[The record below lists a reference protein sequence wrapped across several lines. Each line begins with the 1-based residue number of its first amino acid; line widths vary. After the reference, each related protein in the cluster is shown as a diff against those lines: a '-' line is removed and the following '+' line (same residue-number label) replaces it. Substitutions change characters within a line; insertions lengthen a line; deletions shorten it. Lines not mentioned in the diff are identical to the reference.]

1 VNSFT
6 NFNQTYFKELHML
19 LQTPRNTRLAVVSLV
34 VLAAILM
41 IVWVPFIG
49 FDMVNPIVTAQ
60 QARIE
65 KFTAEG
71 NPQAPLLTYTVW
83 LVSFFYPFW
92 STLSAIGGVVLL
104 VIALP
109 LYRGER
115 WTRGL
120 ALLCLAFPS
129 MGGAYMIVPWMNFI
143 GSAQGGFPP
152 AVIIMMIGLIPYFS
166 ILLAEKVDMFQKIV
180 DFLVFLML
188 GVTAAEN
195 FANGH
200 AAFRILFGHPK
211 RPLFAEG
218 IAITYFG
225 WLALWVGMALCIA
238 AIYLLGQKKMSG
250 WYAGLMGGLVTMVAS
265 GATHYVRHATNDYLY
280 GALMGLSIVIMLV
293 IPAFKQR
300 LVDEPTE
307 SKGSQPQGALQ
318 PEAA

>member
-1 VNSFT
+1 
-6 NFNQTYFKELHML
+6 ML
-19 LQTPRNTRLAVVSLV
+19 LSTPRQVRLAVVILV
-34 VLAAILM
+34 VIAAILM
-41 IVWVPFIG
+41 IAVVPFVG
-49 FDMVNPIVTAQ
+49 FDMVNPIVKYQ

-71 NPQAPLLTYTVW
+71 NPQAPLLALTVW

-92 STLSAIGGVVLL
+92 STLSLIAGIALL

-120 ALLCLAFPS
+120 ALLLLAVPAI
-129 MGGAYMIVPWMNFI
+129 GGAYMIVPWMNFV
-143 GSAQGGFPP
+143 GSVEGGFPP
-152 AVIIMMIGLIPYFS
+152 AVTMMAIGLIPYFAL
-166 ILLAEKVDMFQKIV
+166 LLAEKVDLTQKVV

-200 AAFRILFGHPK
+200 AAYRILFGHPG

-225 WLALWVGMALCIA
+225 WLALWVGMGLCIA
-238 AIYLLGQKKMSG
+238 AIYLLGEKKISG
-250 WYAGLMGGLVTMVAS
+250 WYAGLIGGLVTLVAS
-265 GATHYVRHATNDYLY
+265 GATHYVRHTTNDYLY
-280 GALMGLSIVIMLV
+280 GALMGLSLV
-293 IPAFKQR
+293 VMFLIPVFKQR
-300 LVDEPTE
+300 LLKEY
-307 SKGSQPQGALQ
+307 SG
-318 PEAA
+318 

>member
-1 VNSFT
+1 
-6 NFNQTYFKELHML
+6 ML
-19 LQTPRNTRLAVVSLV
+19 LSTSRQVRLVVVSLI

-49 FDMVNPIVTAQ
+49 FDMSNPIVKAQ

-71 NPQAPLLTYTVW
+71 NPQAPLLAYTVW
-83 LVSFFYPFW
+83 LVSFFFPFW
-92 STLSAIGGVVLL
+92 STMSLIAGLALL

-120 ALLCLAFPS
+120 ALLCLAVPS
-129 MGGAYMIVPWMNFI
+129 IGGAYMIVPWMNFV

-152 AVIIMMIGLIPYFS
+152 AVIIMTVGLIPYFAL
-166 ILLAEKVDMFQKIV
+166 LLAENVERSQKVV

-200 AAFRILFGHPK
+200 AAFRILFGHPA

-225 WLALWVGMALCIA
+225 WLALWVGMGLCIA
-238 AIYLLGQKKMSG
+238 AIYLLGEKKMSG
-250 WYAGLMGGLVTMVAS
+250 WYAGMIGGLVTLVAS

-280 GALMGLSIVIMLV
+280 GALMGLSIVVMLV
-293 IPAFKQR
+293 IPFFKQR
-300 LVDEPTE
+300 LIET
-307 SKGSQPQGALQ
+307 K
-318 PEAA
+318 

>member
-1 VNSFT
+1 
-6 NFNQTYFKELHML
+6 ML

-49 FDMVNPIVTAQ
+49 FDMVNPIVTYQ
-60 QARIE
+60 QERIA

-71 NPQAPLLTYTVW
+71 NPQAPLLAYTVW

-92 STLSAIGGVVLL
+92 STLSVVAGLVLL

-120 ALLCLAFPS
+120 ALLCLAVPS
-129 MGGAYMIVPWMNFI
+129 IGGAYMIVPWMNFV
-143 GSAQGGFPP
+143 GSVEGGFPP
-152 AVIIMMIGLIPYFS
+152 AVIMMTIGLIPYFVL
-166 ILLAEKVDMFQKIV
+166 LLAEKVDLPQKV
-180 DFLVFLML
+180 VEFLVFLML
-188 GVTAAEN
+188 GVTAAED

-200 AAFRILFGHPK
+200 AAYRILFGHPG

-250 WYAGLMGGLVTMVAS
+250 WYAGLIGGLVTIVAS

-280 GALMGLSIVIMLV
+280 GALMGLSIVVMLL
-293 IPAFKQR
+293 IPFFKQR
-300 LVDEPTE
+300 LVTN
-307 SKGSQPQGALQ
+307 
-318 PEAA
+318 AAE

>member
-1 VNSFT
+1 
-6 NFNQTYFKELHML
+6 ML

-41 IVWVPFIG
+41 IVWVPFIS

-71 NPQAPLLTYTVW
+71 NPQAPLLAYTVW

-92 STLSAIGGVVLL
+92 GTMSTIAGLVLL

-120 ALLCLAFPS
+120 ALLCLAVPS
-129 MGGAYMIVPWMNFI
+129 MGGAYMIVPWMNFV

-152 AVIIMMIGLIPYFS
+152 AVIIMMIGLIPYFA
-166 ILLAEKVDMFQKIV
+166 ILLAEKVSLPQKMV
-180 DFLVFLML
+180 DSLVFLML

-250 WYAGLMGGLVTMVAS
+250 WYAGLIGGLVTVVAS
-265 GATHYVRHATNDYLY
+265 GATHYVRHTTNDYLY
-280 GALMGLSIVIMLV
+280 GALMGLSIIVMLV
-293 IPAFKQR
+293 IPFFKQR
-300 LVDEPTE
+300 LVEDTTLEETP
-307 SKGSQPQGALQ
+307 QPKLALK
-318 PEAA
+318 PKAV

>member
-1 VNSFT
+1 
-6 NFNQTYFKELHML
+6 ML
-19 LQTPRNTRLAVVSLV
+19 RSTSSQVRLIVVSLV
-34 VLAAILM
+34 VVAAILM
-41 IVWVPFIG
+41 IALVPFIG
-49 FDMVNPIVTAQ
+49 FDMVNPIVKAQ

-83 LVSFFYPFW
+83 LVSFFFPFW
-92 STLSAIGGVVLL
+92 STMSFIAGIVLL

-120 ALLCLAFPS
+120 ALLCLATPS
-129 MGGAYMIVPWMNFI
+129 IGGAYMIVPWMNFI

-152 AVIIMMIGLIPYFS
+152 AVIIMTIGLIPYFTL
-166 ILLAEKVDMFQKIV
+166 LLAEKVDPTQKIV

-200 AAFRILFGHPK
+200 AAFRILFGHPA

-238 AIYLLGQKKMSG
+238 AIYLLGEKKVSG
-250 WYAGLMGGLVTMVAS
+250 WYAGLIGGLVTLVAS

-280 GALMGLSIVIMLV
+280 GSLMGLSIVVMLL
-293 IPAFKQR
+293 IPLFKKR
-300 LVDEPTE
+300 LLTE
-307 SKGSQPQGALQ
+307 YS
-318 PEAA
+318 E

>member
-1 VNSFT
+1 
-6 NFNQTYFKELHML
+6 ML
-19 LQTPRNTRLAVVSLV
+19 LSTSRQVRLAVVSLV
-34 VLAAILM
+34 VIAAILM
-41 IVWVPFIG
+41 IAVIPFIG
-49 FDMVNPIVTAQ
+49 FDMVNPIVKAQ

-83 LVSFFYPFW
+83 LVSFFFPFW
-92 STLSAIGGVVLL
+92 STISLIAGIVLL

-120 ALLCLAFPS
+120 ALLCLAMPS
-129 MGGAYMIVPWMNFI
+129 IGGAYMVVPWMNFI

-152 AVIIMMIGLIPYFS
+152 AVTIMMIGLIPYFA
-166 ILLAEKVDMFQKIV
+166 LLLLEKVDLTQKVV

-200 AAFRILFGHPK
+200 AAFRILFGHPG

-225 WLALWVGMALCIA
+225 WLALWIGMGLCIA
-238 AIYLLGQKKMSG
+238 AIYLLGEKKLSG
-250 WYAGLMGGLVTMVAS
+250 IYAGLIGGLVTLVAS

-280 GALMGLSIVIMLV
+280 GALMGLSIVVMLV
-293 IPAFKQR
+293 IPVFKKR
-300 LVDEPTE
+300 LTE
-307 SKGSQPQGALQ
+307 ETTEVEAPRAQVALK
-318 PEAA
+318 PKAA

>member
-1 VNSFT
+1 
-6 NFNQTYFKELHML
+6 ML
-19 LQTPRNTRLAVVSLV
+19 LETPRNIRLAVVSLV

-41 IVWVPFIG
+41 TVLVPFIG

-83 LVSFFYPFW
+83 LVSFFFPFW
-92 STLSAIGGVVLL
+92 STMSVVAGIVLL
-104 VIALP
+104 VLALP

-120 ALLCLAFPS
+120 ALLCLAVPS
-129 MGGAYMIVPWMNFI
+129 IGGAYMVVPWMNFI

-152 AVIIMMIGLIPYFS
+152 AVTIMMIGLIPYFA
-166 ILLAEKVDMFQKIV
+166 ILLFDKANLSQKTV

-238 AIYLLGQKKMSG
+238 AIYLLGEKKMSG
-250 WYAGLMGGLVTMVAS
+250 WYAGLIGGLITLIAS
-265 GATHYVRHATNDYLY
+265 GATHYVRHTTNDYLY
-280 GALMGLSIVIMLV
+280 GALMGLSVVVMLL
-293 IPAFKQR
+293 IPFFKQR
-300 LVDEPTE
+300 LVE
-307 SKGSQPQGALQ
+307 GSIEK
-318 PEAA
+318 EAVPPKVVLKPKTV

>member
-1 VNSFT
+1 
-6 NFNQTYFKELHML
+6 ML
-19 LQTPRNTRLAVVSLV
+19 LSTPRQVRIAVVILV
-34 VLAAILM
+34 VIAAIIM
-41 IVWVPFIG
+41 IAVVPFIG
-49 FDMVNPIVTAQ
+49 FDMVNPIVKAQ

-65 KFTAEG
+65 KFTAEN
-71 NPQAPLLTYTVW
+71 NPQAPLLAYTVW
-83 LVSFFYPFW
+83 LVSFFFPFW
-92 STLSAIGGVVLL
+92 STMSLIAGIVLL

-120 ALLCLAFPS
+120 ALLCLAVPS
-129 MGGAYMIVPWMNFI
+129 IGGAYMIVPWMNFI

-152 AVIIMMIGLIPYFS
+152 AVTIMTVGLIPYFA
-166 ILLAEKVDMFQKIV
+166 ILLAEKVDLTQKAV

-200 AAFRILFGHPK
+200 AAYRILFGHPG

-225 WLALWVGMALCIA
+225 WLALWVGMGLCIA
-238 AIYLLGQKKMSG
+238 AIYLLGEKKVSG
-250 WYAGLMGGLVTMVAS
+250 WYAGLIGGLVTLVAS

-280 GALMGLSIVIMLV
+280 GALMGLSIVIMLL
-293 IPAFKQR
+293 IPVFKQR
-300 LVDEPTE
+300 LLKEY
-307 SKGSQPQGALQ
+307 SG
-318 PEAA
+318 

>member
-1 VNSFT
+1 
-6 NFNQTYFKELHML
+6 ML
-19 LQTPRNTRLAVVSLV
+19 LSTSRQVRLAVVSLI

-41 IVWVPFIG
+41 IVLVPFIS
-49 FDMVNPIVTAQ
+49 FDMSNPIVKAQ
-60 QARIE
+60 QVRIE

-71 NPQAPLLTYTVW
+71 NPQAPLLAYTVW
-83 LVSFFYPFW
+83 LVSFFFPFW
-92 STLSAIGGVVLL
+92 GTMSVVAGLALL

-120 ALLCLAFPS
+120 ALLCLAVPS
-129 MGGAYMIVPWMNFI
+129 IGGAYMIVPWMNFV

-152 AVIIMMIGLIPYFS
+152 AVIIMTVGLIPYFAL
-166 ILLAEKVDMFQKIV
+166 LLAENVERSQKVV

-200 AAFRILFGHPK
+200 AAFRILFGHPA

-225 WLALWVGMALCIA
+225 WLALWVGMGLCIA
-238 AIYLLGQKKMSG
+238 AIYLLGEKKISG
-250 WYAGLMGGLVTMVAS
+250 WYAGMIGGLVTLVAS

-280 GALMGLSIVIMLV
+280 GALMGLSIVVMLV
-293 IPAFKQR
+293 IPFFKQR
-300 LVDEPTE
+300 LIET
-307 SKGSQPQGALQ
+307 K
-318 PEAA
+318 

>member
-1 VNSFT
+1 
-6 NFNQTYFKELHML
+6 ML

-41 IVWVPFIG
+41 IVWVPFIS
-49 FDMVNPIVTAQ
+49 FDMVNPIVTYQ
-60 QARIE
+60 QQRIE

-71 NPQAPLLTYTVW
+71 NPQAPLLSYTVW

-92 STLSAIGGVVLL
+92 GTLSVVAGLVLL

-120 ALLCLAFPS
+120 ALLCLAVPS
-129 MGGAYMIVPWMNFI
+129 MGGAYMIVPWMNFV
-143 GSAQGGFPP
+143 GSVEGGFPP
-152 AVIIMMIGLIPYFS
+152 AVIIMTIGLLPYFAL
-166 ILLAEKVDMFQKIV
+166 LLAEKVDLPQKV
-180 DFLVFLML
+180 VEFLVFLML

-200 AAFRILFGHPK
+200 AAFRILFGHPG
-211 RPLFAEG
+211 RPKFAEG

-250 WYAGLMGGLVTMVAS
+250 WYAGLMGGLVTIVAS

-280 GALMGLSIVIMLV
+280 GALMGLSLV
-293 IPAFKQR
+293 VMFLIPFFKQR
-300 LVDEPTE
+300 LVTE
-307 SKGSQPQGALQ
+307 TA
-318 PEAA
+318 E